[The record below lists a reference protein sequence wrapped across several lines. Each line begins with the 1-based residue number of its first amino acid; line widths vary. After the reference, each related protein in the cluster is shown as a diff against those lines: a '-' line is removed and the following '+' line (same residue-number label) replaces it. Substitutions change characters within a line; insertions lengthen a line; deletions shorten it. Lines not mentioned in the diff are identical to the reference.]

1 MSNSSEPGDTWV
13 PVGRVGR
20 PHGVAGAFVVQ
31 GASEDPARFAVGAVL
46 HVEGDQVTVVESKRP
61 GGRLVVRLDRLV
73 PRGSLLCVP
82 RSALP
87 IPDADSYYVSDLI
100 GLSVE
105 EEGGRELGS
114 VAEVEPGIANDVLA
128 LDSGIR
134 LPLVEDCVREVDL
147 ARGRIVVAV
156 GFVERR

>member
-1 MSNSSEPGDTWV
+1 M

-20 PHGVAGAFVVQ
+20 PHGVSGAFVVQ
-31 GASEDPARFAVGAVL
+31 GASEDPARFALGAVV
-46 HVEGDQVTVVESKRP
+46 HVEGAPATVVESKRS
-61 GGRLVVRLDRLV
+61 GGRLVVRLDRAV
-73 PRGSLLCVP
+73 PRGSTLSIP

-87 IPDADSYYVSDLI
+87 IPDADSYYVTDLI
-100 GLSVE
+100 GLAVE

-114 VAEVEPGIANDVLA
+114 VEQVEPGIANDVLA

-147 ARGRIVVAV
+147 DQGRIVVVV